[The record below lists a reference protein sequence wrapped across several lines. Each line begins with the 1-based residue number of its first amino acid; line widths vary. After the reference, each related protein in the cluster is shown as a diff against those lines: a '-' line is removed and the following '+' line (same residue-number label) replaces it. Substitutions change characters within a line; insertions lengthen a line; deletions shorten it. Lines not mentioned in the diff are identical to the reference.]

1 MLLDLLPQLGVL
13 LDANLLG
20 VVVDE
25 LVQTAQVHVLGK
37 QRDNVLVESLPVGVL
52 EMVFL
57 ALLSLLEHDAN
68 FQATNPVIRPG
79 FAMWQK
85 H

>member
-1 MLLDLLPQLGVL
+1 
-13 LDANLLG
+13 
-20 VVVDE
+20 
-25 LVQTAQVHVLGK
+25 
-37 QRDNVLVESLPVGVL
+37 
-52 EMVFL
+52 MVFL

-68 FQATNPVIRPG
+68 FQATTRVVRLD

>member
-1 MLLDLLPQLGVL
+1 VLLDLLPQLGVL
-13 LDANLLG
+13 LDANLFGL
-20 VVVDE
+20 VVDE

-37 QRDNVLVESLPVGVL
+37 QRDNVLVESLPVRVL

-57 ALLSLLEHDAN
+57 ALLSLLEHDPN

>member
-20 VVVDE
+20 VVADE

-68 FQATNPVIRPG
+68 FQATTRVVRLD